1 TVVPGLLG
9 MGKVTDPTAEITRL
23 RQQVAALE
31 SRPAVAQGAAVN
43 LEPVNQR
50 IAAIEAEAQK
60 RVADAEKRQA
70 DRISTLEVAVRAA
83 AARPA
88 TPGQPAPP
96 PVDLTPLTARLQSI
110 EEGLKAVDGKAE
122 AAAKAAEPQIAA
134 LASNVQDATRKAEA
148 VTPALAA
155 LSAKIEQAT
164 QKVDAGAA
172 GPLFAATQG
181 LVQAFNRGQSFT
193 VEIAAVEALGG
204 DATLLAALKPFAEK
218 GAPTPDALAK
228 AFAPLAHATATAGIP
243 PEEGAMGFVKRF
255 IKIRPT
261 GDAGGDSQP
270 SLVATVEAA
279 LAKGQPTDAL
289 AAWRRLPEEARKAS
303 ATWAASAEA
312 REKAAAA
319 LKQLQD
325 GVLAKLRTAKP

>member
-1 TVVPGLLG
+1 
-9 MGKVTDPTAEITRL
+9 
-23 RQQVAALE
+23 
-31 SRPAVAQGAAVN
+31 
-43 LEPVNQR
+43 
-50 IAAIEAEAQK
+50 
-60 RVADAEKRQA
+60 
-70 DRISTLEVAVRAA
+70 
-83 AARPA
+83 
-88 TPGQPAPP
+88 
-96 PVDLTPLTARLQSI
+96 
-110 EEGLKAVDGKAE
+110 
-122 AAAKAAEPQIAA
+122 
-134 LASNVQDATRKAEA
+134 
-148 VTPALAA
+148 
-155 LSAKIEQAT
+155 
-164 QKVDAGAA
+164 
-172 GPLFAATQG
+172 
-181 LVQAFNRGQSFT
+181 
-193 VEIAAVEALGG
+193 
-204 DATLLAALKPFAEK
+204 LKPFAEK